1 MIGVYRDPD
10 GKDVFT
16 NDIDGKSHN
25 TLSPTVN
32 STSFTSDIISDVF
45 MDDKQKIEAL
55 VQKIHE
61 LQGQSQVR
69 LINTNFYQLSIYC
82 TCMYRILRKK
92 MQHRRL
98 A

>member
-16 NDIDGKSHN
+16 NDFDGKSHN

-69 LINTNFYQLSIYC
+69 LTNDNFYQIPIYC